1 MYSTYLTL
9 FDNFGILR
17 KVGLWVRDIQYH
29 PMIVGQDIFAAAAN
43 LRSICPHFCDGAK
56 SRTQPDSVGLSRTQL
71 ENTEVDIKQVGN
83 FLGEAW
89 LADFD
94 GCVWVTDLMG
104 CTQCALC
111 IISIHRPTYQ
121 AVSLSLSP
129 CMKSQ
134 HLSQMEWPPGPQDL
148 CFIKGL
154 LSNGILR
161 VLDSVQ
167 GISLQGLPQ
176 TTLPILNMKTW
187 ESSCDKPSRRSW
199 VLGILNGG
207 LSNNG
212 NTMEYLKLWPLHNGY
227 NGDNNDQPVRPSRF
241 RTRSAWSFW
250 IRWSHP

>member
-1 MYSTYLTL
+1 
-9 FDNFGILR
+9 
-17 KVGLWVRDIQYH
+17 
-29 PMIVGQDIFAAAAN
+29 MIVGQDIFAAAAN

-56 SRTQPDSVGLSRTQL
+56 SRTQSDSRTQL

-94 GCVWVTDLMG
+94 GCVWVTDLMR

-111 IISIHRPTYQ
+111 ITSIHRPTYQ
-121 AVSLSLSP
+121 AFSLSLSP

-187 ESSCDKPSRRSW
+187 ESSCGKP
-199 VLGILNGG
+199 
-207 LSNNG
+207 
-212 NTMEYLKLWPLHNGY
+212 
-227 NGDNNDQPVRPSRF
+227 
-241 RTRSAWSFW
+241 
-250 IRWSHP
+250 

>member
-1 MYSTYLTL
+1 MSSGHTISSNDCGSRHFRRSCKSEVDMST
-9 FDNFGILR
+9 FLR
-17 KVGLWVRDIQYH
+17 RSKVPDSAGL
-29 PMIVGQDIFAAAAN
+29 
-43 LRSICPHFCDGAK
+43 
-56 SRTQPDSVGLSRTQL
+56 SRTQSDSRTQL

-94 GCVWVTDLMG
+94 GCVWVTDLMR

-111 IISIHRPTYQ
+111 ITSIHRPTYQ

-187 ESSCDKPSRRSW
+187 ESSCGKP
-199 VLGILNGG
+199 
-207 LSNNG
+207 
-212 NTMEYLKLWPLHNGY
+212 
-227 NGDNNDQPVRPSRF
+227 
-241 RTRSAWSFW
+241 
-250 IRWSHP
+250 

>member
-94 GCVWVTDLMG
+94 GCVWVTDLMR

-111 IISIHRPTYQ
+111 IISIHRTYLPSCFF
-121 AVSLSLSP
+121 VSQSVHEESTF
-129 CMKSQ
+129 K
-134 HLSQMEWPPGPQDL
+134 
-148 CFIKGL
+148 
-154 LSNGILR
+154 SNGMAPRAPGSLFHQRLTFQWHFESPGFSTGHLFARSSPDNSTHLEHENMRIL
-161 VLDSVQ
+161 
-167 GISLQGLPQ
+167 
-176 TTLPILNMKTW
+176 MW
-187 ESSCDKPSRRSW
+187 
-199 VLGILNGG
+199 
-207 LSNNG
+207 
-212 NTMEYLKLWPLHNGY
+212 
-227 NGDNNDQPVRPSRF
+227 
-241 RTRSAWSFW
+241 
-250 IRWSHP
+250 